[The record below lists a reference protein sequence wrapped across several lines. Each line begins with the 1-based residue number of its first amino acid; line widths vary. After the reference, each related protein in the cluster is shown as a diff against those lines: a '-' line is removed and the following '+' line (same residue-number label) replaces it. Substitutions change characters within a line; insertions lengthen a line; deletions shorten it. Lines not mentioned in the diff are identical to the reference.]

1 MKNKIILYLFIFSL
15 LYIVFQYMNAKKADK
30 YYTEKVSF
38 LETRVDS
45 LEAENRLFQDKDR
58 DMSYFALTEH
68 DLARTYFESKEIN
81 PDELALKIQD
91 EIIGMNGTED
101 NPLVPFPG
109 MEGIMMVNH
118 VHVLNNKWVI
128 ADFTD
133 GVYWGEVL
141 LEYFVEDDGS
151 VSFSVLDTFLYGR
164 GY

>member
-30 YYTEKVSF
+30 FFNDRVSF
-38 LETRVDS
+38 LEIQVDS
-45 LEAENRLFQDKDR
+45 LEAENKLLQDKNR
-58 DMSYFALTEH
+58 NMSYFMLTEH
-68 DLARTYFESKEIN
+68 DLARTYFENKEIN

-91 EIIGMNGTED
+91 IIIGMNGAED

-109 MEGIMMVNH
+109 MEGIMRMNH
-118 VHVLNNKWVI
+118 IHVLNNKWVI

-151 VSFSVLDTFLYGR
+151 ITFNSLDGFLYGR
-164 GY
+164 SY